1 MREGLLQ
8 SFARRGNRLLSAPL
22 RAAFLA
28 SAVMAAGG
36 CDDATVLLQGN
47 PESIRHMTGEER
59 YETGLRFHEIAQFG
73 DERLKR
79 LVQTL
84 RQSEAGRELYDFT
97 AAHNPPYVEWQ
108 TMPGQGG
115 GYSWDSENGYLK
127 LNPRL
132 SDESLSR
139 TLVHELRHHWQ
150 NTALGTKTW
159 VNSPLRDWEL
169 KRFSEADSCAY
180 TAHFAAA
187 YAAETG
193 NDKMASGAII
203 GYGDKTSRAYSSK
216 PASKRDYLQDAFVA
230 CMDEQDSSY
239 LLYSQG
245 HYLYVK
251 KKSELIK
258 QLFDDAGET
267 GEYAAFYKRYLD
279 VPGPDETARRF
290 SQFLTPSL
298 KAADIVP
305 AVKAMNSEAFLGWVK
320 QVTTGAHADYVD
332 DIDAME
338 RRFNM
343 IRSSVRTAADM
354 QGKSRA
360 MAVPGS

>member
-8 SFARRGNRLLSAPL
+8 SFARRRNRLLSAPL
-22 RAAFLA
+22 RAVFLA

-36 CDDATVLLQGN
+36 CDDATVLLQRN

-73 DERLKR
+73 DDRLKR
-79 LVQTL
+79 LVLAL
-84 RQSEAGRELYDFT
+84 RQSEGGRELYDYA

-115 GYSWDSENGYLK
+115 GYSWDSDNSYLK

-132 SDESLSR
+132 SDENLFR

-169 KRFSEADSCAY
+169 KRFSEADACAY
-180 TAHFAAA
+180 TAHFGAA

-193 NDKMASGAII
+193 NDQLTGGALI
-203 GYGDKTSRAYSSK
+203 GYGDKTSRAYSRK
-216 PASKRDYLQDAFVA
+216 PPSERDYLQDAFVA
-230 CMDEQDSSY
+230 CMEEQDSNY

-251 KKSELIK
+251 KKSELIR
-258 QLFDDAGET
+258 QLFDHVDEA
-267 GEYAAFYKRYLD
+267 GEYAEFYKRYLD
-279 VPGPDETARRF
+279 VPGPEETARRF

-298 KAADIVP
+298 NTTDVVP
-305 AVKAMNSEAFLGWVK
+305 AVKAMSSDAFLGWVK
-320 QVTTGAHADYVD
+320 QVTTGVNADYVD
-332 DIDAME
+332 DIDKME
-338 RRFNM
+338 KRFNM
-343 IRSSVRTAADM
+343 IRNSVKTVADT

-360 MAVPGS
+360 MAAPGS